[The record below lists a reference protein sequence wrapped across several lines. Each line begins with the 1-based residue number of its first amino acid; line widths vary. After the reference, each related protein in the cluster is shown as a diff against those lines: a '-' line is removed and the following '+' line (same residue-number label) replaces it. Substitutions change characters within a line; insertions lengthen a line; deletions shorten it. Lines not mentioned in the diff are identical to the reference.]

1 MQPTM
6 QFTRTVAPL
15 PKSKRTPPKNVN
27 RTSKYDFAGM
37 QVGESDLT
45 TDFIDAKKAV
55 ARLNSAITAY
65 KKRTNDKRRFAVRVY
80 FDEEIKQDVLGVW
93 CLAAKEEAPAEA
105 PAEVV
110 QTAETTET
118 TETAEDEEGAEAAP
132 YDE

>member
-6 QFTRTVAPL
+6 QFIRTAAPL

-37 QVGESDLT
+37 QIGESDLT

-80 FDEEIKQDVLGVW
+80 HDEEIKQDVLGVW
-93 CLAAKEEAPAEA
+93 CLAAKEEAPVA
-105 PAEVV
+105 PAEATEATEATD
-110 QTAETTET
+110 TAETDET
-118 TETAEDEEGAEAAP
+118 DETAP